1 MPGSANA
8 AGYGLPVN
16 LDLVDRCGPIVAAL
30 IGGVLAGLA
39 LRESEV
45 LDHTIAAKDGLSGVL
60 VTPQWA
66 GTIAAVVAVAVLT
79 MLLRLRSGI
88 GAAATA
94 LVGAAAIG
102 LPAVVA
108 VATEPALT
116 LNAVGAGLML
126 GAAAYP
132 TAGRRAPLIALAL
145 GVLAATVFFGVARL
159 WRVPAQRWSVAR
171 YDNRRSC
178 CCWIR
183 KVDVATA
190 ARYEKA
196 PRTSGLRGFHVLTE
210 ISGSGVTL
218 QSVPPPHRGGSKP

>member
-1 MPGSANA
+1 M
-8 AGYGLPVN
+8 N

-60 VTPQWA
+60 VSPQWA

-79 MLLRLRSGI
+79 VLLRLRSGI

-108 VATEPALT
+108 VTTEPALA

-132 TAGRRAPLIALAL
+132 AAGRRAPLIALAL

-159 WRVPAQRWSVAR
+159 WRVPAQRWSVTLP
-171 YDNRRSC
+171 
-178 CCWIR
+178 
-183 KVDVATA
+183 AT
-190 ARYEKA
+190 E
-196 PRTSGLRGFHVLTE
+196 
-210 ISGSGVTL
+210 
-218 QSVPPPHRGGSKP
+218 PPPTTLPDETETPPAPTAPSTPSDPDAQGLTPP

>member
-1 MPGSANA
+1 MN
-8 AGYGLPVN
+8 
-16 LDLVDRCGPIVAAL
+16 LVDRCGPIVAAL
-30 IGGVLAGLA
+30 VGGVLAAFA

-66 GTIAAVVAVAVLT
+66 GTIAAVVAVAALT
-79 MLLRLRSGI
+79 VLLRLRSGI

-145 GVLAATVFFGVARL
+145 GVLAATVFFGGALTPVLGHAESSTCWGSEMIFSHVTQEL
-159 WRVPAQRWSVAR
+159 LGRVPA
-171 YDNRRSC
+171 
-178 CCWIR
+178 
-183 KVDVATA
+183 
-190 ARYEKA
+190 
-196 PRTSGLRGFHVLTE
+196 P
-210 ISGSGVTL
+210 
-218 QSVPPPHRGGSKP
+218 GGRVVRV

>member
-1 MPGSANA
+1 M
-8 AGYGLPVN
+8 N

-60 VTPQWA
+60 VSPQWA

-79 MLLRLRSGI
+79 VLLRLRSGI

-108 VATEPALT
+108 VTTEPALA

-126 GAAAYP
+126 GEAAYP
-132 TAGRRAPLIALAL
+132 AAGRRAPLIALAL

-159 WRVPAQRWSVAR
+159 WRVPAQRWSVTLP
-171 YDNRRSC
+171 
-178 CCWIR
+178 
-183 KVDVATA
+183 AT
-190 ARYEKA
+190 E
-196 PRTSGLRGFHVLTE
+196 
-210 ISGSGVTL
+210 
-218 QSVPPPHRGGSKP
+218 PPPTTLPDETETPPAPTAPSTPSDPDAQGLTPP